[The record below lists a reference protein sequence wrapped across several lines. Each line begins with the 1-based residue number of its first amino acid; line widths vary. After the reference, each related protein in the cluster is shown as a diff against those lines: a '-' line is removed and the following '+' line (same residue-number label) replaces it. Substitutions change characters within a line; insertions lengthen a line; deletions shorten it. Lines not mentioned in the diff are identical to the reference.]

1 MQISQSSRLSSW
13 CCSAFLW
20 AMILYP
26 APGPAQA
33 QQNVQYDDS
42 PPPVGDQ
49 VPCMLTNKQNYTA
62 RSLLAPGQPAAAA
75 VAQVVSR
82 RANAIEA
89 TSPVSTAQKEALYQ
103 LAQSLYEEKYRNL
116 GMAGIQ
122 RELPQLER
130 QAVTTAIQETPAVTQ
145 PGFTTA
151 QIKAAVQAEI
161 RDTAQAAVSQV
172 GTAFERPRDVS
183 CSMSILPWDETHKAF
198 GRTVADAFLAVQVTV
213 RNLDGN
219 NEFLIQDA
227 ELAVDANSAQ
237 LARFQVSHEKEIAR
251 GVLQYGQSYDR
262 QHIFINIAEGV
273 GTILGAVVGL
283 PAPSIDNLTRAT
295 GAYHAGLM
303 PTLHTIFPDL
313 TTRNLNTLNDL
324 AFSASSASRIVV
336 PKNGSVPFVVFIPIK
351 PLEQACWLQE
361 GYNFFKDAGL
371 DSACKQVCANDN
383 CTNEN
388 LTSVRF
394 KHWSPVQL
402 QALQKHA
409 YTLIAGAHFKL
420 TGQGATLKSIVCAS
434 ATDSSGAYL
443 QYALPASGLS
453 CALTGTD
460 LDSMTVLRF
469 RSPDDPKSNVDM
481 KVTVSGDN
489 TVANATL
496 AAADAAKIQQSTYA
510 LYAVDKSGTEH
521 DLNRT
526 LSFRLPPTIAA
537 GQSVPATGNANL
549 TGTNLAGCSQVVF
562 YDSADKTEVAKTNVI
577 SAAPTAIT
585 FTVPAALV
593 AGTQYTVRLV
603 LSDGSNTLF
612 DTKTTVKRQ

>member
-20 AMILYP
+20 AMVLCP
-26 APGPAQA
+26 APGLAQG
-33 QQNVQYDDS
+33 QDNVRFDDS

-62 RSLLAPGQPAAAA
+62 RSLLAPGEPAAAA

-122 RELPQLER
+122 KELPRLEQ
-130 QAVTTAIQETPAVTQ
+130 QAVTTAV
-145 PGFTTA
+145 
-151 QIKAAVQAEI
+151 AAVAGPGKTDIEAAAQAET

-183 CSMSILPWDETHKAF
+183 CAMSILPWDEAHKTF
-198 GRTVADAFLAVQVTV
+198 GRTVADTFLAVQVTV
-213 RNLDGN
+213 RNLDGS

-237 LARFQVSHEKEIAR
+237 LARFQVSHEKEIVR

-283 PAPSIDNLTRAT
+283 PAPSLDNLTRAT
-295 GAYHAGLM
+295 GAYHAGLL

-351 PLEQACWLQE
+351 PLEQACWLQK
-361 GYNFFKDAGL
+361 GYNFYDDVGP
-371 DSACKQVCANDN
+371 DGACEQVCTDDN
-383 CTNEN
+383 CTNDK
-388 LTSVRF
+388 LRIVRF
-394 KHWSPVQL
+394 KHWTPVQL
-402 QALQKHA
+402 QALKKHA
-409 YTLIAGAHFKL
+409 YALIAGAHFKL
-420 TGQGATLKSIVCAS
+420 TGQGATLRSIVCAGT
-434 ATDSSGAYL
+434 TDPSGAYL

-496 AAADAAKIQQSTYA
+496 TPADAAKILQSTYA
-510 LYAVDKSGTEH
+510 LYAVDKSGAEH
-521 DLNRT
+521 DLSRT
-526 LSFRLPPTIAA
+526 VSFRLPPTVAA
-537 GQSVPATGNANL
+537 GQSVPATGNGNL

-585 FTVPAALV
+585 FPVPAALV
-593 AGTQYTVRLV
+593 AGTQYAVRLV
-603 LSDGSNTLF
+603 LADGSNTLF